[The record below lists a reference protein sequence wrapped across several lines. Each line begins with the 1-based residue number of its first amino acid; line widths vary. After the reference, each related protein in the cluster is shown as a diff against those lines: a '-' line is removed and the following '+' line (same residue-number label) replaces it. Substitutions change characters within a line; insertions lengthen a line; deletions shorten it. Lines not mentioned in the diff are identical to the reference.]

1 MCVLSDIVILIVGI
15 LSYAMFRIIAMASMA
30 LIHILRTLG
39 SIILAIL
46 GNMMQGGTIILEY
59 VIGYITDL
67 MITSALGCVSLIQ
80 DAFSALVGFLGS
92 MFYEFLVHLH
102 TALHAFAELLLAI
115 LWNIIEMLGLS
126 LLTIWNNF
134 VDSVAYFINNL

>member
-1 MCVLSDIVILIVGI
+1 MCILSDIVILIVGI
-15 LSYAMFRIIAMASMA
+15 LSYAMFRIIAVESMA
-30 LIHILRTLG
+30 LIYILRTPV
-39 SIILAIL
+39 SIILEVL
-46 GNMMQGGTIILEY
+46 GNMMQGVTIILEY

-92 MFYEFLVHLH
+92 VFYEFLVHLH
-102 TALHAFAELLLAI
+102 TALHAFAELLSAI
-115 LWNIIEMLGLS
+115 LWNIIEGLS

-134 VDSVAYFINNL
+134 VDLVASFINNL

>member
-1 MCVLSDIVILIVGI
+1 MCVLSNIVILIVGI
-15 LSYAMFRIIAMASMA
+15 LSYAMFRIIAVASMS
-30 LIHILRTLG
+30 LIHMLRTPG

-46 GNMMQGGTIILEY
+46 RNMMQRVTIILEY

-92 MFYEFLVHLH
+92 VFYEFLVHLH
-102 TALHAFAELLLAI
+102 TALHAFAELLSAI
-115 LWNIIEMLGLS
+115 LWNIIEMLGIS
-126 LLTIWNNF
+126 LLTI
-134 VDSVAYFINNL
+134 

>member
-15 LSYAMFRIIAMASMA
+15 LSYAMFRIIAVASMS
-30 LIHILRTLG
+30 LIHMLRTPG

-46 GNMMQGGTIILEY
+46 RNMMQRVTIILEY

-92 MFYEFLVHLH
+92 VFYEFLVHLH
-102 TALHAFAELLLAI
+102 TTLHAFTELLSAI
-115 LWNIIEMLGLS
+115 LWNIIEGLS
-126 LLTIWNNF
+126 LLTISNNF
-134 VDSVAYFINNL
+134 VDLVASFIKQL